1 MQPLLCEGCR
11 CGMALALESQLSPHC
26 RKRLNRR
33 SLLGALFRQLSFPLR
48 ELGLA
53 LQQ

>member
-1 MQPLLCEGCR
+1 MAPLNERGR
-11 CGMALALESQLSPHC
+11 YADMALALESQLSPHC